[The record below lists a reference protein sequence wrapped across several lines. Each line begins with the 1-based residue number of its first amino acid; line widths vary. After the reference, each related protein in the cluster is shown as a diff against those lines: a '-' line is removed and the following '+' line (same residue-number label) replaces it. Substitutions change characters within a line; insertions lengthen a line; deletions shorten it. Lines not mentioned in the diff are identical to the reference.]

1 MSIKIMLCFLKFRF
15 LIIQQVYK
23 YTTIYNKFFSFLK
36 TPGLKS
42 KKSNNINYL
51 IIVLK
56 GVSRSYF
63 FMLLYLELDFIGRL
77 PYYSYSCLNFSSQCI
92 TYGIPSECAVTAF

>member
-1 MSIKIMLCFLKFRF
+1 MSIKIMLCFLKVRF

-42 KKSNNINYL
+42 KKKINNINYL

-56 GVSRSYF
+56 GVNRSYF

-77 PYYSYSCLNFSSQCI
+77 PYFSYPC
-92 TYGIPSECAVTAF
+92 